1 MKISQINL
9 VAGSLLLLVITL
21 MAASMIWSLERLD
34 ESFAQ
39 TRNYQLLQEEVDT
52 QVNRPILIY
61 LSSGNA
67 SLLTDIDNALN
78 RLIETDTRVKS
89 LTADGTPEIQK
100 TLTQLQTTALLKLRA
115 AGKLR
120 QPQELL
126 INNEREILATL
137 SQLSDYSDEGSTY
150 QPELKQRYAAIM
162 TRLSL
167 AISELAHSRQ
177 RFFSSSQPNRSDIDM
192 RLGILKKIGNQLHE
206 LPRFGIYTEAESN
219 DALGALLGN
228 SSTEIQTSRDELGD
242 LYIQELKSLISR
254 YNKELLNIEKIYTQ
268 RAETIKNT
276 TYLVNQLNEQLQ
288 KNQSRLQKQYD
299 ATGQLVNALLIVSI
313 ILIAVIGLFMG
324 ILNTRL
330 TRIISNTCQQL
341 DALANGHL
349 NDESSTTSKI
359 IEIKILSNSITS
371 LRNYFTTLIDK
382 IHTESD
388 ALNLLGKDLNNS
400 SDTLTLIVNQQQHS
414 TEQASVQIQQLS
426 CSYQEVAENAVR
438 TSTAT
443 RQATEIAVNGV
454 QEMEN
459 TSLSIRQLEQET
471 EATNSTL
478 QQLKDDGKEI
488 GSALHVIQNFA
499 EQTNLLALN
508 AAIEAARAGESG
520 RGFAVVADE
529 VRSLAVNTAKAADNI
544 GLIIK
549 KLNGAIDQMSKKV
562 ELQAEHVHNT
572 ADLAENARKSVEQIR
587 LSIDEIDNM
596 SSMIASATEQQSAVT
611 NQISEVIN
619 MTLEHS
625 QESAAEAQN
634 NRQNAR
640 QVDLIGSSLMQLLE
654 QFKKS
659 SN

>member
-9 VAGSLLLLVITL
+9 MAGSLLLLVITT
-21 MAASMIWSLERLD
+21 MATSMLWSLERLD

-39 TRNYQLLQEEVDT
+39 TRNYQLLQEEVNT
-52 QVNRPILIY
+52 QINRPILIY

-78 RLIETDTRVKS
+78 RLIEKDSRVKS
-89 LTADGTPEIQK
+89 LTADGIPEIQN
-100 TLTQLQTTALLKLRA
+100 TLTELQRTAVLKLRA

-137 SQLSDYSDEGSTY
+137 SQLSDYSDQGSTY
-150 QPELKQRYAAIM
+150 QPGLKQRYISIL
-162 TRLSL
+162 TGLSL
-167 AISELAHSRQ
+167 TISELAHSRQ
-177 RFFSSSQPNRSDIDM
+177 RFFSSGQPNRSDIDM
-192 RLGILKKIGNQLHE
+192 RLSTLKNTSDQLNE

-219 DALGALLGN
+219 DTLGTLLGN
-228 SSTEIQTSRDELGD
+228 SSTETQTSRDELGD
-242 LYIQELKSLISR
+242 LYIQELNSLINR
-254 YNKELLNIEKIYTQ
+254 YSKELINIEKIYTQ

-276 TYLVNQLNEQLQ
+276 TWLVNQLNKQLQ
-288 KNQSRLQKQYD
+288 ENQNRLQEKYD
-299 ATGQLVNALLIVSI
+299 ATGQLVNALLIISI

-330 TRIISNTCQQL
+330 SRIISDTCQQL

-349 NDESSTTSKI
+349 NNESNTTSKI
-359 IEIKILSNSITS
+359 IEIKVLGNSIAS
-371 LRNYFTTLIDK
+371 LQNYFRTLIDK

-426 CSYQEVAENAVR
+426 YSYHEVAENAVR

-454 QEMEN
+454 QHMEN

-471 EATNSTL
+471 AATNTTL

-549 KLNGAIDQMSKKV
+549 KLNGAIDQMSEKV
-562 ELQAEHVHNT
+562 ERQAEHVHNT
-572 ADLAENARKSVEQIR
+572 VSLAENARKSVEQIR
-587 LSIDEIDNM
+587 LSIDEIDSM
-596 SSMIASATEQQSAVT
+596 SSMIASATEEQSAVT

-625 QESAAEAQN
+625 EESAAEAQN
-634 NRQNAR
+634 NRQHAR
-640 QVDLIGSSLMQLLE
+640 QVDHIGGSLMQLLV
-654 QFKKS
+654 QFKKK
-659 SN
+659 

>member
-9 VAGSLLLLVITL
+9 VAGSLLLLVITI
-21 MAASMIWSLERLD
+21 MATSMLWSLERLD
-34 ESFAQ
+34 ESFAK
-39 TRNYQLLQEEVDT
+39 TRDYQLLQEEVDT
-52 QVNRPILIY
+52 EVNRPILIY

-78 RLIETDTRVKS
+78 RLIKEDRRVKS
-89 LTADGTPEIQK
+89 LTADGIPEIQN
-100 TLTQLQTTALLKLRA
+100 TLTELQMTAVLKLRA

-126 INNEREILATL
+126 INNEREILATV
-137 SQLSDYSDEGSTY
+137 SQLSDYCDKGSSY
-150 QPELKQRYAAIM
+150 QPGLKQRYTSIL
-162 TRLSL
+162 TGLSL
-167 AISELAHSRQ
+167 TISELAHSRQ
-177 RFFSSSQPNRSDIDM
+177 RFFSSSQPNRSDIDI
-192 RLGILKKIGNQLHE
+192 RLSTLKKTSDQLNE

-219 DALGALLGN
+219 DTLGALLGN
-228 SSTEIQTSRDELGD
+228 SSTETQTSRDELGD
-242 LYIQELKSLISR
+242 LYIQELKSLINR
-254 YNKELLNIEKIYTQ
+254 YSKELINIEKIYTQ

-276 TYLVNQLNEQLQ
+276 TSLVNQLNEQLQ
-288 KNQSRLQKQYD
+288 ENQNRLQEKYD
-299 ATGQLVNALLIVSI
+299 ATGQLVNALLIISI
-313 ILIAVIGLFMG
+313 ILIAAIGLFMG

-330 TRIISNTCQQL
+330 SRIISDTCQQL
-341 DALANGHL
+341 DALAKGHL
-349 NDESSTTSKI
+349 NSDSNTTSKI
-359 IEIKILSNSITS
+359 IEIKVLGNSITS
-371 LRNYFTTLIDK
+371 LRNYFRTLIDK

-388 ALNLLGKDLNNS
+388 ALNLLGKNLNNS

-454 QEMEN
+454 QDMEN

-471 EATNSTL
+471 AATNTTL

-549 KLNGAIDQMSKKV
+549 KLNGAIDQMSQKV
-562 ELQAEHVHNT
+562 ERQAEHVHNT
-572 ADLAENARKSVEQIR
+572 VSLAENARKSVEQIR
-587 LSIDEIDNM
+587 LSIDEIDSM
-596 SSMIASATEQQSAVT
+596 SSMIASATEEQSAVT
-611 NQISEVIN
+611 NQISEVID

-634 NRQNAR
+634 NRQHAR
-640 QVDLIGSSLMQLLE
+640 QVDHIGGSLMQLLV
-654 QFKKS
+654 QFKKK
-659 SN
+659 

>member
-9 VAGSLLLLVITL
+9 VAGSLLLLVITI
-21 MAASMIWSLERLD
+21 MATSMLWSLERLD
-34 ESFAQ
+34 ESFAK
-39 TRNYQLLQEEVDT
+39 TRDYQLLQEEVDT
-52 QVNRPILIY
+52 EVNRPILIY

-78 RLIETDTRVKS
+78 RLIKEDSRVKS
-89 LTADGTPEIQK
+89 LTADGIPEIQN
-100 TLTQLQTTALLKLRA
+100 TLTELQMTAVLKLRA

-126 INNEREILATL
+126 INNEREILATV
-137 SQLSDYSDEGSTY
+137 SQLSDYCDKGSSY
-150 QPELKQRYAAIM
+150 QPGLKQQYTSIL
-162 TRLSL
+162 TGLSL
-167 AISELAHSRQ
+167 TISELAHSRQ
-177 RFFSSSQPNRSDIDM
+177 RFFSSSQPNRSDIDI
-192 RLGILKKIGNQLHE
+192 RLSTLKKTSDQLNE

-219 DALGALLGN
+219 DTLGALLGN
-228 SSTEIQTSRDELGD
+228 SSTETQTSRDELGD
-242 LYIQELKSLISR
+242 LYIQELKSLINR
-254 YNKELLNIEKIYTQ
+254 YSKELINIEKIYTQ

-276 TYLVNQLNEQLQ
+276 TSLVNQLNEQLQ
-288 KNQSRLQKQYD
+288 ENQNRLQEKYD
-299 ATGQLVNALLIVSI
+299 ATGQLVNALLIISI
-313 ILIAVIGLFMG
+313 ILIAAIGLFMG

-330 TRIISNTCQQL
+330 SRIISDTCQQL

-349 NDESSTTSKI
+349 NNDSNTTSKI
-359 IEIKILSNSITS
+359 IEIKVLGNSITS
-371 LRNYFTTLIDK
+371 LRNYFRTLIDK

-388 ALNLLGKDLNNS
+388 ALNLLGKNLNNS

-454 QEMEN
+454 QDMKN

-471 EATNSTL
+471 AATNTTL

-549 KLNGAIDQMSKKV
+549 KLNGAIDQMSQKV
-562 ELQAEHVHNT
+562 ERQAEHVHNT
-572 ADLAENARKSVEQIR
+572 VSLAENARKSVDQIR
-587 LSIDEIDNM
+587 LSIDEIDSM
-596 SSMIASATEQQSAVT
+596 SSMIASATEEQSAVT

-634 NRQNAR
+634 NRQHAR
-640 QVDLIGSSLMQLLE
+640 QVDHIGGSLMQLLV
-654 QFKKS
+654 QFKKK
-659 SN
+659 